1 MIEQDDAH
9 HLYEALVASVNGI
22 VWEADAR
29 TFQFTFV
36 SQQAERLLGYP
47 VREWRAPGFWMDHLH
62 GDDRAWA
69 PEFCRQAT
77 CARRHHDFEYRM
89 VAADGRVVWLRD
101 IVNVVVEGGEVTRLR
116 GIMVDVT
123 EHRQAENRLILF
135 RSLVDH
141 ANDAIEVLDP
151 ETGRILDVNE
161 KACQCHGY
169 SRAEILALAVSDLD
183 PDLGPDAWKAY
194 ASDLRRVGSHVV
206 EREHRRKDGSAF
218 PVEVNAVYVQLDRD
232 YVIAVVRDI
241 TDRKVAERALVE
253 SHSLL
258 NTVIE
263 GTTDAVFVKDRQGR
277 YLMINSAGARMLGKA
292 AGEIVGSDDRELFA
306 ADSARAIME
315 RDRQVIEAGGSLVVE
330 EMATAAGVTRTYL
343 STRSVYR
350 DARGRVVGLI
360 GIARD
365 VTELKQLEAQ
375 LRQAQKM
382 EAVGRLAGGVAH
394 DFNNLLTVIS
404 GHCEMLAG
412 SLGPDDARRELL
424 VEVQKAGDR
433 AANLTLQLLAF
444 SRQQVLQPRVVN
456 LNALLGDLCTLLRRL
471 IGKDI
476 DLTLVPWSA
485 LGLVKVDATQFEHA
499 IINMVVNARDAM
511 PQGGRLTI
519 ATHNVDLGAQD
530 VTQHPEV
537 KPGRYMVVAVGD
549 SGHGMDEATKARIF
563 EPFFTTKGPGKG
575 SGLGLAMVYGF
586 VKQSGGYIYVDSQWG
601 RGATFRVYLPEA
613 EEAAPT
619 TTAEPPSELPEFP
632 AGTETVL
639 VVEDED
645 AVRHLVRRF
654 LQMSGYT
661 VLHAP
666 NGEEAVSVARKHD
679 GPIHLLVTD
688 VAMPGMNGRQLGDVL
703 TRARPGLRILFMSG
717 YTDEAVLREGKLEPG
732 TAFLQKPF
740 NPASLVRKVRD
751 VLDGRAG

>member
-1 MIEQDDAH
+1 
-9 HLYEALVASVNGI
+9 
-22 VWEADAR
+22 
-29 TFQFTFV
+29 
-36 SQQAERLLGYP
+36 
-47 VREWRAPGFWMDHLH
+47 
-62 GDDRAWA
+62 
-69 PEFCRQAT
+69 
-77 CARRHHDFEYRM
+77 
-89 VAADGRVVWLRD
+89 
-101 IVNVVVEGGEVTRLR
+101 
-116 GIMVDVT
+116 
-123 EHRQAENRLILF
+123 
-135 RSLVDH
+135 
-141 ANDAIEVLDP
+141 
-151 ETGRILDVNE
+151 
-161 KACQCHGY
+161 
-169 SRAEILALAVSDLD
+169 
-183 PDLGPDAWKAY
+183 
-194 ASDLRRVGSHVV
+194 
-206 EREHRRKDGSAF
+206 
-218 PVEVNAVYVQLDRD
+218 
-232 YVIAVVRDI
+232 
-241 TDRKVAERALVE
+241 
-253 SHSLL
+253 
-258 NTVIE
+258 
-263 GTTDAVFVKDRQGR
+263 
-277 YLMINSAGARMLGKA
+277 
-292 AGEIVGSDDRELFA
+292 
-306 ADSARAIME
+306 
-315 RDRQVIEAGGSLVVE
+315 
-330 EMATAAGVTRTYL
+330 
-343 STRSVYR
+343 
-350 DARGRVVGLI
+350 
-360 GIARD
+360 
-365 VTELKQLEAQ
+365 
-375 LRQAQKM
+375 
-382 EAVGRLAGGVAH
+382 
-394 DFNNLLTVIS
+394 
-404 GHCEMLAG
+404 
-412 SLGPDDARRELL
+412 
-424 VEVQKAGDR
+424 
-433 AANLTLQLLAF
+433 
-444 SRQQVLQPRVVN
+444 
-456 LNALLGDLCTLLRRL
+456 
-471 IGKDI
+471 
-476 DLTLVPWSA
+476 
-485 LGLVKVDATQFEHA
+485 VKVDATQFEHA